1 MILDKDTLDV
11 TRLPAVKLDTLIF
24 VERRVPIL
32 PFVDIALV
40 DAMLPD
46 DMDVV
51 AIKLEQVILVDDTF
65 VVTIEFDV
73 TFVMFIFSLVIF
85 VELTFV
91 TIKDPDVMFTKEA
104 LPDDTEDVFTVPA
117 LIVFAYIDDDIVRD
131 PEEILDAKILLLV
144 IVSITPVLAAKL
156 PDETLDATADPI
168 ELFVAF
174 ILFATTLPEV
184 IADDVTLESVE
195 FVDDTFVDNKELTV
209 AFV

>member
-1 MILDKDTLDV
+1 VILDKDTLDV

-24 VERRVPIL
+24 VERRLPIL
-32 PFVDIALV
+32 PFVDVALV
-40 DAMLPD
+40 DATLPV

-117 LIVFAYIDDDIVRD
+117 LIVFAYNDDDIVRD

-168 ELFVAF
+168 ELFIAF

-209 AFV
+209 TFV

>member
-91 TIKDPDVMFTKEA
+91 AIKEPDVMFTKEA
-104 LPDDTEDVFTVPA
+104 LPDDTEDAFTVPA
-117 LIVFAYIDDDIVRD
+117 LIVFVYIDDDIVRD